1 MAYRPAQAIGL
12 EWVPVS
18 LGIKPGR
25 RARASRR
32 RLSIVRTAA
41 LAIFAIGLSAMAGSF
56 AYFLPAAKLAWDATG
71 QVISIA
77 SPSPSPSSTALASP
91 TPPPLYQPGA
101 FTVLLLGSDD
111 DSKFSPDHV
120 LTQSMILVRVLP
132 ATKQVIMLSIPR
144 DLYVPFW
151 TGGSGK
157 IDGAYSYG
165 QAGGA
170 VATVER
176 DFGVHVDEYIWIG
189 LLGLVKLI
197 DALGGVDVVTS
208 NPVIDDYYPS
218 DILSS
223 WPYDYQR
230 VAVLAGPQ
238 HLDGIHAM
246 QYVRSRHNDLQSDIG
261 RSKRQQQVLLAIR
274 LKAKQVGSTDV
285 PAIAAA
291 LGGEIK
297 TSIGLD
303 RVAQLIPLAAT
314 FDNPDAIT
322 SIVMLPPLWHGG
334 GPGGSLTPNWG
345 AIGYFVHQYFPYG

>member
-1 MAYRPAQAIGL
+1 
-12 EWVPVS
+12 
-18 LGIKPGR
+18 
-25 RARASRR
+25 
-32 RLSIVRTAA
+32 
-41 LAIFAIGLSAMAGSF
+41 
-56 AYFLPAAKLAWDATG
+56 
-71 QVISIA
+71 
-77 SPSPSPSSTALASP
+77 
-91 TPPPLYQPGA
+91 
-101 FTVLLLGSDD
+101 VLLLGSDD
-111 DSKFSPDHV
+111 DSKFSADHV

-274 LKAKQVGSTDV
+274 LKAKQVSSTDV
-285 PAIAAA
+285 PSIAAA